1 MASVAL
7 NTTTVHTIT
16 KFGFCGLTRS
26 ACIEVFKDGRVF
38 SHFIE
43 KWLAMHYLIDHVPGC
58 KSHDFTD
65 RVNTEILYD
74 EKTFTK
80 SKGGCRF
87 CPSSMIGAGRKFDK
101 AKHEEHC
108 SKLIFCFVSNIN
120 FPEIKVKF
128 VPGIELMQQY
138 PKGYIPLRDHDL
150 FFKN

>member
-7 NTTTVHTIT
+7 NTTVVHNIT
-16 KFGFCGLTRS
+16 NFGFGDLTRS
-26 ACIEVFKDGRVF
+26 VCIELLKDGRMF

-43 KWLAMHYLIDHVPGC
+43 KWLEMHYPIDHVPGC
-58 KSHDFTD
+58 RDHDFTD
-65 RVNTEILYD
+65 RNNIKILYD

-80 SKGGCRF
+80 NGCRF
-87 CPSSMIGAGRKFDK
+87 CSSSMIGAGRAFDK

-128 VPGIELMQQY
+128 VPGIELIQQY
-138 PKGYIPLRDHDL
+138 PTGKIPLRDHDS
-150 FFKN
+150 FFQN

>member
-7 NTTTVHTIT
+7 NTTVVHNIT
-16 KFGFCGLTRS
+16 NFGFGDLTRT

-43 KWLAMHYLIDHVPGC
+43 KWIAMRYPIDHVPGC

-65 RVNTEILYD
+65 SVYTEILYD

-80 SKGGCRF
+80 GGCRF
-87 CPSSMIGAGRKFDK
+87 CPSAMIGVGRSFDK

-108 SKLIFCFVSNIN
+108 SKLIFCIVSNIN

-128 VPGIELMQQY
+128 VPGIELSKQF
-138 PKGYIPLRDHDL
+138 PNGKINLRDHDS
-150 FFKN
+150 FFQN